1 MLQLTEGEM
10 KLAKKPPVVPIRA
23 VSILVGVI
31 IGCILAYAY
40 QVNLPTLFFEMNV
53 YGVVGLLYSLVVFVA
68 IPMLAGFVV
77 GLLYPVM
84 AVRNG
89 LYVGLISG
97 LFNSIIATIKL
108 IYAPALAPSEIY
120 AFSLF
125 AIVSVFVW
133 MVLAAVAAELASRF
147 YD

>member
-1 MLQLTEGEM
+1 MR
-10 KLAKKPPVVPIRA
+10 LAKKPPVAPIRT

-53 YGVVGLLYSLVVFVA
+53 SSLVVFVA
-68 IPMLAGFVV
+68 IPMLAGFIV

-97 LFNSIIATIKL
+97 LFNSIVATIKL
-108 IYAPALAPSEIY
+108 IYAPTLVPSEIY

-125 AIVSVFVW
+125 AIVSVFAW

-147 YD
+147 YE

>member
-1 MLQLTEGEM
+1 MLT
-10 KLAKKPPVVPIRA
+10 KTPPVAPIRA

-53 YGVVGLLYSLVVFVA
+53 SSLVVFVA

-89 LYVGLISG
+89 LYVGLIIG
-97 LFNSIIATIKL
+97 LFNSIVATIKL
-108 IYAPALAPSEIY
+108 IYAPTLALGEVY

-147 YD
+147 YE

>member
-1 MLQLTEGEM
+1 
-10 KLAKKPPVVPIRA
+10 LAKKPPVAPIRA

-53 YGVVGLLYSLVVFVA
+53 SSLVVFVA
-68 IPMLAGFVV
+68 IPMLAGFIV

-97 LFNSIIATIKL
+97 LFNSIVATIKL
-108 IYAPALAPSEIY
+108 IYAPTLVPSEIY

-125 AIVSVFVW
+125 AIVSVFAW

-147 YD
+147 YE

>member
-1 MLQLTEGEM
+1 M
-10 KLAKKPPVVPIRA
+10 AKTPPVAPIRA

-53 YGVVGLLYSLVVFVA
+53 SSLVVFVA

-89 LYVGLISG
+89 LYVGLIIG
-97 LFNSIIATIKL
+97 LFNSIVATIKL
-108 IYAPALAPSEIY
+108 IYAPTLALAEVY

-133 MVLAAVAAELASRF
+133 MILAAVAAELASRF
-147 YD
+147 YE

>member
-1 MLQLTEGEM
+1 MR
-10 KLAKKPPVVPIRA
+10 LAKKPPVAPIRA

-53 YGVVGLLYSLVVFVA
+53 SSLVVFVA
-68 IPMLAGFVV
+68 IPMLAGFIV

-97 LFNSIIATIKL
+97 LFNSIVATIKL
-108 IYAPALAPSEIY
+108 IYAPTLVPSEIY

-125 AIVSVFVW
+125 AIVSVFAW
-133 MVLAAVAAELASRF
+133 MVLAAVAAELASRL
-147 YD
+147 YE

>member
-1 MLQLTEGEM
+1 
-10 KLAKKPPVVPIRA
+10 LAKESPVVPIRA
-23 VSILVGVI
+23 VSILVGVM

-40 QVNLPTLFFEMNV
+40 QVNLPTLFYEMNV

-108 IYAPALAPSEIY
+108 IYATDLAPGEIY

-125 AIVSVFVW
+125 AIASVFVW

-147 YD
+147 YE

>member
-1 MLQLTEGEM
+1 
-10 KLAKKPPVVPIRA
+10 LAKTPPVAPIRA

-53 YGVVGLLYSLVVFVA
+53 SSLVVFVA

-89 LYVGLISG
+89 LYVGLIIG
-97 LFNSIIATIKL
+97 LFNSIVATIKL
-108 IYAPALAPSEIY
+108 IYAPTLALAEVY

-133 MVLAAVAAELASRF
+133 MILAAVAAELASRF
-147 YD
+147 YE

>member
-1 MLQLTEGEM
+1 MIDRREM
-10 KLAKKPPVVPIRA
+10 RLAKESPVVPIRA
-23 VSILVGVI
+23 VSILVGVM

-84 AVRNG
+84 AIRNG

-108 IYAPALAPSEIY
+108 IYATDLAPGEIY

-125 AIVSVFVW
+125 AIASVFVW

-147 YD
+147 YE

>member
-1 MLQLTEGEM
+1 MR
-10 KLAKKPPVVPIRA
+10 LAKEPPVAPIRA
-23 VSILVGVI
+23 VSILVGVM
-31 IGCILAYAY
+31 IGCIFAYAY
-40 QVNLPTLFFEMNV
+40 QVNLPTLFYEMNV

-97 LFNSIIATIKL
+97 LFNGIIATIKL
-108 IYAPALAPSEIY
+108 IYATDLAPSETY

-125 AIVSVFVW
+125 AIISVFVW
-133 MVLAAVAAELASRF
+133 MILAAVAAELASRF
-147 YD
+147 YE